1 MYLHIL
7 LGRKLISDRK
17 TSLVTSLWFCMWF
30 LFLFLFFSILKVYL
44 IREMYHNDSKKT
56 NLVVRIAVSQLYLC
70 VLNSGEHPISCEFS
84 NFPSYRV

>member
-17 TSLVTSLWFCMWF
+17 NKPGDLTLVLYVVFIFISI
-30 LFLFLFFSILKVYL
+30 FSILKVYL

-56 NLVVRIAVSQLYLC
+56 NLVVRIAHL
-70 VLNSGEHPISCEFS
+70 
-84 NFPSYRV
+84 